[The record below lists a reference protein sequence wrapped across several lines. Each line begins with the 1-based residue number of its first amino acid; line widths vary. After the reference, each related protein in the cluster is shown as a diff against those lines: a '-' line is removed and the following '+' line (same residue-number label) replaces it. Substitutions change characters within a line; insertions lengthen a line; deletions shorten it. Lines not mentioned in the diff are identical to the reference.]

1 MLVKEIDMSTFVVTT
16 SATGIVECAK
26 NITPILNTE
35 GAFIKDVDLK
45 LDTDSLDLTV
55 TDSAGHPFTASVKM
69 DKFALA
75 STIPTKCE
83 FNPTS
88 GNMEFKNSAGTVLFS
103 CALAVKVCTP

>member
-1 MLVKEIDMSTFVVTT
+1 MSTYVVTT
-16 SATGIVECAK
+16 SSTGIVECSK
-26 NITPILNTE
+26 NITPVLTAE

-45 LDTDSLDLTV
+45 LDTDSLDLVV
-55 TDSAGHPFTASVKM
+55 TDSANRTFPATVKM

-75 STIPTKCE
+75 STVPSQCA

>member
-1 MLVKEIDMSTFVVTT
+1 MSTYVVTT

-26 NITPILNTE
+26 NITPVLSAE
-35 GAFIKDVDLK
+35 GAFIKDVELT
-45 LDTDSLDLTV
+45 LDTDSLDLTI
-55 TDSAGHPFTASVKM
+55 TDSANHTHPATVKM
-69 DKFALA
+69 GKFALA
-75 STIPTKCE
+75 ATVPTQCV

>member
-1 MLVKEIDMSTFVVTT
+1 MLVKEIEMSTYVVTT

-45 LDTDSLDLTV
+45 LDTDSLDLVV
-55 TDSAGHPFTASVKM
+55 TDSANHTFPASVKM

-75 STIPTKCE
+75 ATVPTQCA

>member
-1 MLVKEIDMSTFVVTT
+1 MSTYVVTT

-26 NITPILNTE
+26 NITPILTTE
-35 GAFIKDVDLK
+35 GAFIKDVDLT
-45 LDTDSLDLTV
+45 LDTDSLDLVV
-55 TDSAGHPFTASVKM
+55 TDSANRTFPASVKM

-75 STIPTKCE
+75 STVPTQCV
-83 FNPTS
+83 FNATS

>member
-1 MLVKEIDMSTFVVTT
+1 MSTYVVTT
-16 SATGIVECAK
+16 SSTGIVECAK
-26 NITPILNTE
+26 NITPVLIAE
-35 GAFIKDVDLK
+35 GAFIKNVGLT
-45 LDTDSLDLTV
+45 LDTDSLDLVV
-55 TDSAGHPFTASVKM
+55 TDSANHTFPASVKM

-75 STIPTKCE
+75 ATVPTQCA

>member
-1 MLVKEIDMSTFVVTT
+1 MSTYVVTT
-16 SATGIVECAK
+16 SSTGIVECAK
-26 NITPILNTE
+26 NITPVLTAE

-45 LDTDSLDLTV
+45 LDTDSLDLVV
-55 TDSAGHPFTASVKM
+55 TDSANRTFPATVKM

-75 STIPTKCE
+75 STVPAQCA

>member
-1 MLVKEIDMSTFVVTT
+1 MSTYVVTT
-16 SATGIVECAK
+16 SSTGIVECSK
-26 NITPILNTE
+26 NITPVLTAE

-45 LDTDSLDLTV
+45 LDTDSLDLVV
-55 TDSAGHPFTASVKM
+55 TDSANRTFPATVKM

-75 STIPTKCE
+75 STVPTQCT

>member
-1 MLVKEIDMSTFVVTT
+1 MSTYVVTT
-16 SATGIVECAK
+16 SSTGIVECAK
-26 NITPILNTE
+26 NITPILTEE

-45 LDTDSLDLTV
+45 LDTDSLDLVV
-55 TDSAGHPFTASVKM
+55 TDSANRTFPATVKI

-75 STIPTKCE
+75 STVPTQCA

>member
-1 MLVKEIDMSTFVVTT
+1 MFVKEIKMSTYIVTT

-26 NITPILNTE
+26 SITPVLTAE
-35 GAFIKDVDLK
+35 GAFIKDVKLT

-55 TDSAGHPFTASVKM
+55 TDSANHTYPATVKM

-75 STIPTKCE
+75 ATVPTQCA
-83 FNPTS
+83 FNPSS
-88 GNMEFKNSAGTVLFS
+88 GNMEFKNSAGAVLFS

>member
-1 MLVKEIDMSTFVVTT
+1 MSTYVVTT
-16 SATGIVECAK
+16 SSTGIVECAK
-26 NITPILNTE
+26 NITPVLTAE

-45 LDTDSLDLTV
+45 LDTDSLDLVV
-55 TDSAGHPFTASVKM
+55 TDSANRTFPATVKM

-75 STIPTKCE
+75 STVPAQCA

-103 CALAVKVCTP
+103 CTLAVKVCTP

>member
-1 MLVKEIDMSTFVVTT
+1 MSTYVVTT
-16 SATGIVECAK
+16 SSTGIVECSK
-26 NITPILNTE
+26 NITPVLTAE

-45 LDTDSLDLTV
+45 LDTDSLDLVV
-55 TDSAGHPFTASVKM
+55 TDSANRTFPATVKM

-75 STIPTKCE
+75 STVPAQCA

>member
-1 MLVKEIDMSTFVVTT
+1 MSTYVVTT

-26 NITPILNTE
+26 NITPILTAE
-35 GAFIKDVDLK
+35 GAFIKDVDLT
-45 LDTDSLDLTV
+45 LDTDSLDLVV
-55 TDSAGHPFTASVKM
+55 TDSANRTFPATVKM

-75 STIPTKCE
+75 STVPTQCV
-83 FNPTS
+83 FNATS